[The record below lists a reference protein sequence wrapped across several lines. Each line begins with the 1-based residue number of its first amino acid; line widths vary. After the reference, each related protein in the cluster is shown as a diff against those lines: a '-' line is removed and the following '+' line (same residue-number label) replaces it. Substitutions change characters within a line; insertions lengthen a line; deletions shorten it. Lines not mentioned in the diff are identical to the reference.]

1 LFDFD
6 IDIVYNEKMV
16 ELKTAEHVIHYM
28 KSGSISLSR
37 YDDKFISNLQSIK
50 QVTTNQIELLY
61 KIIYKY
67 RRQFAKNELDV
78 EKLIHLPWTMPIIES
93 STQYTNAFVS
103 IEDRKII
110 FRCPYNNAFIK
121 SFRGEPLNNFIWSKE
136 KRHYEADFSQ
146 HAIKLLLTVASKHFK
161 TINYCTTTTNLLD
174 QLELYKDIKYW
185 QPTLVNCNGNLIIM
199 ACNESLHNSLSDIK
213 IDNDLNTLALL
224 ASRGVL
230 IDESLYDINNERSK
244 FFAQQSYTA
253 EIQNIKDIALWIKEV
268 GADHVVLLGAPLIEP
283 NRKKIIADLERYNI
297 GYTDLNIQVLDDT
310 NKHKFPILLKFKTS
324 VKAWPPKNL
333 CKVIN
338 FVNSQPIDIK

>member
-1 LFDFD
+1 
-6 IDIVYNEKMV
+6 MV

-78 EKLIHLPWTMPIIES
+78 EKLIHLPWSMPIIES
-93 STQYTNAFVS
+93 SAQYTNAFIS
-103 IEDRKII
+103 IEDEKII

-121 SFRGEPLNNFIWSKE
+121 SFREEPLNNFVWSKE
-136 KRHYEADFSQ
+136 KRQYETEFSQ
-146 HAIKLLLTVASKHFK
+146 HAIKLLLNSASKYFK
-161 TINYCTTTTNLLD
+161 TINYCTTTTGLLD
-174 QLELYKDIKYW
+174 QLSLYKDIKYW
-185 QPTLVNCNGNLIIM
+185 QPTLVNRNGNLIIM
-199 ACNESLHNSLSDIK
+199 ASNESLHDSLGDLK
-213 IDNDLNTLALL
+213 IDTDLNTLAML

-244 FFAQQSYTA
+244 FFVKQSYTA
-253 EIQNIKDIALWIKEV
+253 EIENIKDIALWIKEV
-268 GADHVVLLGAPLIEP
+268 GADHVLMVGAPLVVA
-283 NRKKIIADLERYNI
+283 NRRKIIDDLEKYNI
-297 GYTDLNIQVLDDT
+297 GYTDLNVQVIDDT
-310 NKHKFPILLKFKTS
+310 KKYKFSILLKFKTS
-324 VKAWPPKNL
+324 VKARPPKNV
-333 CKVIN
+333 CKIVN